1 VASTSFLSPP
11 LHFFHT
17 ITGKNKTMQPVE
29 KTILAIQ
36 FEFLPGK
43 MLLTKITEANK
54 EVIGY
59 QFYNRRTQSIKKD
72 IWQPK

>member
-1 VASTSFLSPP
+1 MALDSKRGFNKFFISSPP
-11 LHFFHT
+11 FFHT

-43 MLLTKITEANK
+43 MLVTKITEANK
-54 EVIGY
+54 
-59 QFYNRRTQSIKKD
+59 K
-72 IWQPK
+72 